1 MKSNKATPLRHP
13 VAPFKHPHA
22 PPNRPIAPT
31 RRPLTLPN
39 FVSKKEIGL
48 GDVIRRATSAM
59 GIKPCPACEKRAR
72 YLNERVVFGR
82 GKDG

>member
-1 MKSNKATPLRHP
+1 MMKSNKVTPPRHP
-13 VAPFKHPHA
+13 VA
-22 PPNRPIAPT
+22 
-31 RRPLTLPN
+31 LPN

-72 YLNERVVFGR
+72 SLNERVVFGK